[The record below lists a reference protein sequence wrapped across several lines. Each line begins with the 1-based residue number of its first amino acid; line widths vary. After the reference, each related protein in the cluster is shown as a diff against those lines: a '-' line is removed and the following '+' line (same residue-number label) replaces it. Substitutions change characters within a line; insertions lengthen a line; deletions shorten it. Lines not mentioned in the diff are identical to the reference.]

1 MIATIA
7 FLSLLLIAGSGGGG
21 GGSSPANSSNNNN
34 NAQAQNWQT
43 IDAQKDKDLI
53 NKYETA
59 EYKNNKI
66 LENINA
72 SKAYAEL
79 EKNGKNVGGDG

>member
-34 NAQAQNWQT
+34 AQAQNWQT
-43 IDAQKDKDLI
+43 IDEQKDKDLI

-66 LENINA
+66 
-72 SKAYAEL
+72 
-79 EKNGKNVGGDG
+79 